1 MHGLLDRGDIADTV
15 FFGAGQHWEAV
26 VKGSLGW
33 RVRSTPGSGGRFFC
47 PLEGGDRTYIRSQ
60 VRRWM
65 APFGIPLFPSHRLG
79 DYVRCGDC
87 GQTFTAEV
95 LEILT
100 TAELSERLERAAVS
114 FLSTIV
120 TRSGDSDATR
130 VAAERELLRFVRH
143 PFAAHAP
150 TGSARLEEVVEVVAA
165 AAAHMETVAR
175 RDLFAAGVRVA
186 HVHGNLTGAS
196 FAALH
201 AVGGALRL
209 PMSTVRTLI
218 VTAGVAAD

>member
-1 MHGLLDRGDIADTV
+1 M
-15 FFGAGQHWEAV
+15 
-26 VKGSLGW
+26 KGSLGW

-47 PLEGGDRTYIRSQ
+47 PLEGGDRAYIRSH

-79 DYVRCGDC
+79 DYVRCVEC
-87 GQTFTAEV
+87 GQTFTADV

-100 TAELSERLERAAVS
+100 TAELSERLERAAVW

-150 TGSARLEEVVEVVAA
+150 TGTPRLEEVVEVVGAA
-165 AAAHMETVAR
+165 AVHMDTVGR

-186 HVHGNLTGAS
+186 HVDGTLTGAS

-218 VTAGVAAD
+218 VTAGVAAAD